1 MFNRHHYHLLFGIGV
16 LLLIYSAAS
25 AQLAYSPFT
34 EGTVAYVALTGS
46 EINFARGNPAALA
59 ENSNH
64 SRFIYS
70 LETNQDHFD
79 SHIQNF
85 GLRLALGSRLTIGVG
100 RWYRT
105 ATTGALISCFSNDDP
120 LRWTGFGY
128 RQNWTAGF
136 GVQISQNLAF
146 GVSVRNEEYSA
157 SPTDPQLEVSE
168 DYWTSDIGL
177 SYSVSR
183 FNLGIVVRN
192 VQQDH
197 ALDASA
203 LQIARTLEDGNLFS
217 WNPTDIPG
225 IAFEPERSVEVGA
238 SWNVISFLDLIGD
251 ITSRAEYALG
261 MRVHPIAAI
270 SLTSGIGARYDRIYN
285 EAPVQYA
292 AVGLQFRHQ
301 MLTGAVTW
309 IAPLQSGE
317 ERIIDTRYGTFEQ
330 QQMTNHQ
337 LLFGLAIAY

>member
-1 MFNRHHYHLLFGIGV
+1 MFNRHYYRLLLGIGIV
-16 LLLIYSAAS
+16 LLICSAAS
-25 AQLAYSPFT
+25 AQLAYSSFT
-34 EGTVAYVALTGS
+34 DGTVAYVALTGS

-64 SRFIYS
+64 ARFIYS

-105 ATTGALISCFSNDDP
+105 ATTGALISRFSNDDP

-136 GVQISQNLAF
+136 GFQISPNLAF

-157 SPTDPQLEVSE
+157 SPSDPQLEVTA

-177 SYSVSR
+177 TYSVSR

-192 VQQDH
+192 ALGDH
-197 ALDASA
+197 ASDASA
-203 LQIARTLEDGNLFS
+203 LQITRTLDSRLFN

-238 SWNVISFLDLIGD
+238 SWKVISFLDLLGD

-261 MRVHPIAAI
+261 LRVHPIAAI

-309 IAPLQSGE
+309 IAPLRSGE
-317 ERIIDTRYGTFEQ
+317 QRIIDTQYGTFEQ

-337 LLFGLAIAY
+337 LLFGVVIAY